1 MEEEAGSALCC
12 IYFDFQSVVVT
23 VRQNIKSLSMAGLDS
38 AYSDVHTG
46 LSDHPKEWIRHFSF
60 SYKAHHPVL

>member
-38 AYSDVHTG
+38 TCFDVHISSG
-46 LSDHPKEWIRHFSF
+46 DRRIENE
-60 SYKAHHPVL
+60 